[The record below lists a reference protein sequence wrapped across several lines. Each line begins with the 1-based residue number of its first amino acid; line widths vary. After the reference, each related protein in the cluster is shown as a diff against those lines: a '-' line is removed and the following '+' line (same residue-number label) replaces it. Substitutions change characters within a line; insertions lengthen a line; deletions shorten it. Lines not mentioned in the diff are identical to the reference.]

1 LDKAAYFFAPMPS
14 SSLIVLTGPPLPGRW
29 SLARALERRLGAR
42 RFLVD
47 VDSVALFEIMR
58 ALSSAGALALV
69 DGDLP
74 SCEARAEVLELGDDA
89 CERVLVEWRCTR
101 KEAEREVFHRYASR
115 PRVLGSAELERYFE
129 DSRVREV
136 PAGEC
141 GDSVKLVVVGP
152 ELTLDEQVERVA
164 AALQAPPPAPITVED
179 GVRRVMVVEDDADER
194 AVLVDVMSELGFTVE
209 QAPDAGVA
217 LALLDLGAEIE
228 LLVSDHQMPGMSGVE
243 LARVVGER
251 HPGVRT
257 LLLTA
262 YSDEDLCRRAVEAS
276 AVTVLAKPLSIID
289 LERALD
295 EL

>member
-1 LDKAAYFFAPMPS
+1 MPS

-47 VDSVALFEIMR
+47 ADNVALFEIMR
-58 ALSSAGALALV
+58 ALGDSAATVALV
-69 DGDLP
+69 DGDLA
-74 SCEARAEVLELGDDA
+74 SCEARAEVLELANGG
-89 CERVLVEWRCTR
+89 CRRVLVEWRCTR

-115 PRVLGSAELERYFE
+115 PRVLGSAELERYVE
-129 DSRVREV
+129 DARMRE
-136 PAGEC
+136 PAGGEC
-141 GDSVKLVVVGP
+141 GGDVVLVVVGP
-152 ELTLDEQVERVA
+152 EMPLDDQVERVA
-164 AALQAPPPAPITVED
+164 AALDVPLPQTMPATE

-194 AVLVDVMSELGFTVE
+194 AVLVDVLAELGFTVE

-217 LALLDLGAEIE
+217 LALLELGAEIE
-228 LLVSDHQMPGMSGVE
+228 LLVSDHVMPGMSGVE
-243 LARVVGER
+243 LARVVAER

-289 LERALD
+289 LERAL
-295 EL
+295 EEV

>member
-1 LDKAAYFFAPMPS
+1 VHLAAYLRETMPPT
-14 SSLIVLTGPPLPGRW
+14 LIVLTGPPLPGRW

-42 RFLVD
+42 RFAVAPE
-47 VDSVALFEIMR
+47 SVALLDIMR
-58 ALSSAGALALV
+58 ALAEPEACVLV
-69 DGDLP
+69 DGDLATR
-74 SCEARAEVLELGDDA
+74 EARAEILELGDEHS
-89 CERVLVEWRCTR
+89 ERVLVEWRCSR

-115 PRVLGSAELERYFE
+115 PRVLGAAELERYFE
-129 DSRVREV
+129 DSRIRE
-136 PAGEC
+136 PPGEEC
-141 GDSVKLVVVGP
+141 EGATVVVVGP
-152 ELTLDEQVERVA
+152 EQTLDEQVERVA
-164 AALQAPPPAPITVED
+164 SALRSPPPKPAVVDES
-179 GVRRVMVVEDDADER
+179 VRRVMVVEDDADER
-194 AVLVDVMSELGFTVE
+194 GVLVDVMAELGFTVE

-217 LALLDLGAEIE
+217 LALLDDGAEIE

-262 YSDEDLCRRAVEAS
+262 YSDEELCRRAVAAS